1 MEAGVGSELL
11 STPLFGVGLTLI
23 VYALAQ
29 KLYIRTGSIFF
40 NPVAVTIG
48 SIILLL
54 LFTRIPYEVYAV
66 GGDYVLFLLGPSVVA
81 LGLPLYTRRREI
93 LARKASILIGVFAGA
108 FASIISAS
116 GTAWLLGGSR
126 EVVLSL
132 APKSVTT
139 PIAISIVEKI
149 GGIAPLTAALVVL
162 TGCLGAI
169 CGPEFCRLIGIRD
182 PASVG
187 LAVGTA
193 AHGIGTARMLEVD
206 RLGGAIAGLAIGL
219 NGLITA
225 FLLPLL
231 FILFR

>member
-1 MEAGVGSELL
+1 MGSELL

-29 KLYIRTGSIFF
+29 KLYIRTGSMFF
-40 NPVAVTIG
+40 NPVAVSIG

-54 LFTRIPYEVYAV
+54 LLARIPYEVYAV

-93 LARKASILIGVFAGA
+93 LARKAPILIGVFAGA
-108 FASIISAS
+108 VASIVSAS

-182 PASVG
+182 PAAMG

-231 FILFR
+231 FVMFR

>member
-1 MEAGVGSELL
+1 MWAELL
-11 STPLFGVGLTLI
+11 ATPLFGVGLTLA

-29 KLYIRTGSIFF
+29 RIYLRTGSILF
-40 NPVAVTIG
+40 NPVAV
-48 SIILLL
+48 SIVAIIMLLV
-54 LFTRIPYEVYAV
+54 FCRIPYETYAV
-66 GGDYVLFLLGPSVVA
+66 GGRYVLFLLGPSVVA
-81 LGLPLYTRRREI
+81 LGVPLYTRRREI
-93 LARKASILIGVFAGA
+93 LARKAPILIGVLAGSL
-108 FASIISAS
+108 ASIGSAS
-116 GTAWLLGGSR
+116 GLAWVLGGSR
-126 EVVLSL
+126 EVILSL

-169 CGPEFCRLIGIRD
+169 CGPEFCRMVGVRG
-182 PASVG
+182 PAAVG

-219 NGLITA
+219 NGLVTA

-231 FILFR
+231 FVFFR